1 MPAIDFPNSPTVGQT
16 HEVNGRV
23 WVWTGASWDVV
34 SRVVEVPNTG
44 PTGAQGPTGPTGS
57 TGAIGPTGPTG
68 ATGDTGPTGPTG
80 PQGTDIHFVG
90 SVANVGSLPTVG
102 NSVNDAYI
110 VDSDGN
116 LYVWDGSSWTDA
128 GQIVGPQGPTGPQ
141 GSTGPTGAAGNPYG
155 NIDGGFPDSSYGG
168 INAIDGGSVSSF

>member
-16 HEVNGRV
+16 YEVNGRV
-23 WVWTGASWDVV
+23 WVWTGTSWDVV

-44 PTGAQGPTGPTGS
+44 PTGA
-57 TGAIGPTGPTG
+57 
-68 ATGDTGPTGPTG
+68 TGDIGPTG

-90 SVANVGSLPTVG
+90 SVADVASLPTVG

-110 VDSDGN
+110 VDADGN
-116 LYVWDGSSWTDA
+116 LYVWNGSSWTDA
-128 GQIVGPQGPTGPQ
+128 GQIVGPQGPTGPE
-141 GSTGPTGAAGNPYG
+141 GATGPTGAAGNPYG